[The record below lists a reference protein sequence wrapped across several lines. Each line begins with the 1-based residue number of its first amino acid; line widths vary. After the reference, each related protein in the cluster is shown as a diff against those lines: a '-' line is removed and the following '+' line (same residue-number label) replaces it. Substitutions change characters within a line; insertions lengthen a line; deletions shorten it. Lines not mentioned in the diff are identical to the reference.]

1 MTSQNPTRSTS
12 TLADALGSY
21 KGVLLFLFLISGVIN
36 VLALTG
42 SFYMLQIYDR
52 ALGSQSLETLV
63 GLSVLAIGLYMFQ
76 GILDVVRS
84 QILVRSGA
92 AIDTRFA
99 PLAHRVAMDMPRF
112 GYSPAEAGERGRD
125 VDVLRQFVSGQGPVA
140 LLDLPWMPLYL
151 AFVYLLHPMLALLV
165 LGGVVVLGLLT
176 LVTEL
181 KTRRLAVNVHRTGL
195 ARTSLSDTHIR
206 NVEVLRA
213 MGFTGA
219 ALARFT
225 DANREH
231 LALQT
236 RMSDVGGSLGG
247 ISKVLRMI
255 LQSAVLGAGA
265 YLTIRGEMSAGAIIA
280 ASVAAARAL
289 APIDMAIGQWKGF
302 VAARRSYK
310 RLGDTIATI
319 ADATALVQLPVP
331 ATSLKVERITVAA
344 PGTGTVV
351 LNEVAFE
358 LAAGEAM
365 GLIGPSGSG
374 KSSFAR
380 AVTGIWPLVRG
391 SVRLDGAD
399 IRQWDVDELGRHIG
413 YLPQDVELFAGT
425 VRDNI
430 ARMRDD
436 ATDEQVVEAAWLAG
450 CHDLILQLPNAYDTE
465 VGPGGAT
472 ISGGQRQR
480 IGLARAVFG
489 GPKLVVLD
497 EPDSNLDQEGEAAL
511 VQAVRLLKERG
522 STVILVTHRKSF
534 MRDVDRV
541 LVLYDGTVAMFG
553 ARDEVLK
560 QLQRGVPAAQSL
572 AAQKSRRTAIQ
583 PVAETGADADD
594 DAPRTAAQQGS

>member
-1 MTSQNPTRSTS
+1 VTSQNPTRSTS

-280 ASVAAARAL
+280 ASVAAARTM
-289 APIDMAIGQWKGF
+289 PPSCTRVIGS
-302 VAARRSYK
+302 ASA
-310 RLGDTIATI
+310 
-319 ADATALVQLPVP
+319 
-331 ATSLKVERITVAA
+331 
-344 PGTGTVV
+344 
-351 LNEVAFE
+351 
-358 LAAGEAM
+358 
-365 GLIGPSGSG
+365 
-374 KSSFAR
+374 
-380 AVTGIWPLVRG
+380 
-391 SVRLDGAD
+391 
-399 IRQWDVDELGRHIG
+399 
-413 YLPQDVELFAGT
+413 
-425 VRDNI
+425 
-430 ARMRDD
+430 
-436 ATDEQVVEAAWLAG
+436 
-450 CHDLILQLPNAYDTE
+450 
-465 VGPGGAT
+465 
-472 ISGGQRQR
+472 
-480 IGLARAVFG
+480 
-489 GPKLVVLD
+489 
-497 EPDSNLDQEGEAAL
+497 
-511 VQAVRLLKERG
+511 
-522 STVILVTHRKSF
+522 
-534 MRDVDRV
+534 
-541 LVLYDGTVAMFG
+541 
-553 ARDEVLK
+553 
-560 QLQRGVPAAQSL
+560 PAASN
-572 AAQKSRRTAIQ
+572 
-583 PVAETGADADD
+583 DAKRF
-594 DAPRTAAQQGS
+594 A

>member
-413 YLPQDVELFAGT
+413 YLPQDVSLLDGSIAENISRFAPDADG
-425 VRDNI
+425 RDI
-430 ARMRDD
+430 IK
-436 ATDEQVVEAAWLAG
+436 AAQAAG
-450 CHDLILQLPNAYDTE
+450 VHELILRLPEGYETRLGHNGMALS
-465 VGPGGAT
+465 A
-472 ISGGQRQR
+472 GQRQR
-480 IGLARAVFG
+480 IALARALYRQPF
-489 GPKLVVLD
+489 LVVLD
-497 EPDSNLDQEGEAAL
+497 EPNSNLDAEGEQALTAAIRSL
-511 VQAVRLLKERG
+511 REGGSIVIVVAHRPSALAAVNKVGVMQQGKLAAFGDKDEILNQQVKRPVQRAAAAAATSASPE
-522 STVILVTHRKSF
+522 T
-534 MRDVDRV
+534 
-541 LVLYDGTVAMFG
+541 
-553 ARDEVLK
+553 ARDGK
-560 QLQRGVPAAQSL
+560 W
-572 AAQKSRRTAIQ
+572 IQ
-583 PVAETGADADD
+583 GTN
-594 DAPRTAAQQGS
+594 